1 MAMYQFLSEI
11 GQRALDAGALLGGCK
26 VIRATLK
33 TIRLDRMKLDLKLPK
48 MLKFSKLEINLTT
61 EKI

>member
-1 MAMYQFLSEI
+1 MYQFLSEI
-11 GQRALDAGALLGGCK
+11 GQRALDAGALLGSYK
-26 VIRATLK
+26 MIRAFIK
-33 TIRLDRMKLDLKLPK
+33 PIQLDRIKLDLRLPK